1 LVIAATLVSGKSRR
15 RSSGKLFFDG
25 GSTCSM
31 VRPVLVRSLNLPTE
45 NRTLV
50 VKTFHRTEVVD
61 SEMVV
66 LELLDTDGRVKF
78 LRTYVVDEII
88 TMPKVNIPD
97 SVKTGFSQ
105 SAQARWPETRV
116 VGQIDV
122 LIGKDAEAYQPDIIG
137 RVDNM
142 GLYSSIFS
150 ETHIA
155 TLVCT

>member
-1 LVIAATLVSGKSRR
+1 
-15 RSSGKLFFDG
+15 
-25 GSTCSM
+25 M
-31 VRPVLVRSLNLPTE
+31 
-45 NRTLV
+45 
-50 VKTFHRTEVVD
+50 
-61 SEMVV
+61 
-66 LELLDTDGRVKF
+66 
-78 LRTYVVDEII
+78 VDEIT

-142 GLYSSIFS
+142 GLYSRPSQERKKSIFIYGFS
-150 ETHIA
+150 FFRENFA
-155 TLVCT
+155 